1 MPSVLAVALNE
12 GDVLD
17 TRLLELSLRRIAG
30 LGFVELPAPVELKPS
45 AEDEHRL
52 DVTIHVRERPR
63 PRFEVGGTL
72 GGIEGGSLSAA
83 LSNGSVFGC
92 GERVDL
98 VVQGG
103 SRVEQFGFAFEKPY
117 VFGLPGAVGVR
128 VDKGQLEFPGSE
140 PKGVPGYRDARSTL
154 RLDARLTSRRPV
166 RLSSHYSYAFID
178 TEPRPADITPPVG
191 RFGHRR
197 ESELGAEVVRDTVGQ
212 CWMPRRGYRL
222 AAGVSAV
229 GGPLGGDLSLVEPR
243 LQGVGYLPLTPITSL
258 GARIEMAAQL
268 TYGASA
274 EIPFDRR
281 YALGGPTELR
291 GYEPREVGPRDSAG
305 RVVGGDKRLL
315 LNLEYALDAGSRMR
329 AVLFFDA
336 GNAFREGD
344 ALDPTRLRTSVGA
357 EVRLRLPLV
366 GIPLR
371 LIYAVRLPVDTLR
384 RSSAFSVGLGSMFAP

>member
-1 MPSVLAVALNE
+1 
-12 GDVLD
+12 
-17 TRLLELSLRRIAG
+17 
-30 LGFVELPAPVELKPS
+30 
-45 AEDEHRL
+45 
-52 DVTIHVRERPR
+52 
-63 PRFEVGGTL
+63 
-72 GGIEGGSLSAA
+72 
-83 LSNGSVFGC
+83 
-92 GERVDL
+92 
-98 VVQGG
+98 
-103 SRVEQFGFAFEKPY
+103 
-117 VFGLPGAVGVR
+117 
-128 VDKGQLEFPGSE
+128 
-140 PKGVPGYRDARSTL
+140 
-154 RLDARLTSRRPV
+154 
-166 RLSSHYSYAFID
+166 
-178 TEPRPADITPPVG
+178 
-191 RFGHRR
+191 
-197 ESELGAEVVRDTVGQ
+197 VVRDTVGQ

-329 AVLFFDA
+329 AVLFLDA

-344 ALDPTRLRTSVGA
+344 ALDPTRLRTAVGA